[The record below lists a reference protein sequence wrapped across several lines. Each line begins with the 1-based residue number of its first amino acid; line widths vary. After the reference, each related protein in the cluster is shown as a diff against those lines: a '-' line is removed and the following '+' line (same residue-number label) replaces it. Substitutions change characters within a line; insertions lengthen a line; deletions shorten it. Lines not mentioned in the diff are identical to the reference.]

1 MIQNAIFGACSLSGA
16 MLAALSLSCA
26 AAPDRTPFLEN
37 HCFDCHDS
45 TEQKGKLRLD
55 NLKFDPTDAA
65 NAKTWI
71 QVLERVEAN
80 EMPPKKKDR
89 PPEPERAAFIQS
101 LARDLMPAE
110 TARQKAEGRVVLRRL
125 NRTEY
130 QNTLHDLLGVDT
142 DLKSLLPEDTTA
154 LGFDNIGEALHL
166 SSVLM
171 ERYLEAADAALD
183 EIFVKGPRPET
194 KKWDV
199 TLVPQRLRKDLP
211 PGKRDYRLS
220 HIQILPDDTV
230 VFVSTGTFQP
240 VTLEQ
245 FRAPVAGRYHIR
257 ISCYAG
263 NSGGKPITFAWYC
276 GSFDSSN
283 ANTHVAA
290 LIDAPPEYPAVF
302 ELNEYLPL
310 RGTMKPILF
319 GIGSHETKP
328 DEDYTGPGVAIPWVE
343 VEGPILDTW
352 PPMGRQH
359 LLGDVDLKAGTLP
372 DAEKALRWLAAR
384 AFRRGITDADVAPYL
399 ALTESALDAGKPFEE
414 ALRAGI
420 KGVLCSPDFLFFRE
434 SPAALDSFA
443 LASRLSYLLWSSPPD
458 DALLRVA
465 LNGEIRKPAVLRA
478 QVERMLSDAKAARFT
493 ENFTGQWLGLRN
505 IDFTTPDKKLYPEH
519 DDALQVAMLRE
530 TRLFFDELLK
540 NDLGVANI
548 VDSDF
553 AMLNERLAQH
563 YGIEGVV
570 GQQFRRVALKPE
582 DHRGG
587 VLTQAAILKI
597 TANGTNTSPV
607 VRGNWVLKNIVGRPV
622 KPPPPNVPAIEPDIR
637 GATTIREQIA
647 KHRELESCSVCHDRM
662 DPLGLALE
670 NYDVIGGWRKNYRSV
685 GQGQQVKIQVDGRGV
700 QYRIGPPVDP
710 SGVLPDGR
718 AFSDLDALK
727 KLLLQDKP
735 QIARCVAEKLL
746 TYATGAGITF
756 ADRPT
761 VEAILQQAAKKD
773 YGLRSLVHAVVE
785 SPAFLAK

>member
-1 MIQNAIFGACSLSGA
+1 MIQNAIVSAWSISMA
-16 MLAALSLSCA
+16 ILAALSLARAGASDR
-26 AAPDRTPFLEN
+26 APFMED

-45 TEQKGKLRLD
+45 SEQKGKLRLD
-55 NLKFDPTDAA
+55 NLKFDPSDAA

-71 QVLERVEAN
+71 HVLERVEAN
-80 EMPPKKKDR
+80 EMPPKKKER
-89 PPEPERAAFIQS
+89 PPDAERVRFVQS
-101 LARDLMPAE
+101 LERDLMPAE
-110 TARQKAEGRVVLRRL
+110 TARQKAEGRVALRRL

-130 QNTLHDLLGVDT
+130 QNTLHDLLGIET
-142 DLKSLLPEDTTA
+142 DVKSLLPEDTTA
-154 LGFDNIGEALHL
+154 LGFDNIGEALHI
-166 SSVLM
+166 SSVLL
-171 ERYLEAADAALD
+171 ERYLEAADVALD
-183 EIFVKGPRPET
+183 EIFVHGARPET
-194 KKWDV
+194 KKWHV
-199 TLVPQRLRKDLP
+199 SLVPQKLRTDLP
-211 PGKRDYRLS
+211 PGQRDYRLS

-230 VFVSTGTFQP
+230 VFVSAGIYQP

-245 FRAPVAGRYHIR
+245 FRAPVAGRYRIR
-257 ISCYAG
+257 ISSYAR
-263 NSGGKPITFAWYC
+263 NSLGKPITFAWYC
-276 GSFDSSN
+276 GSFDSK
-283 ANTHVAA
+283 NTHLAA
-290 LIDAPPEYPAVF
+290 LFDAPPEKPAIF
-302 ELNEYLPL
+302 ELDEYLPL

-319 GIGSHETKP
+319 GIGEHNAKAGE
-328 DEDYTGPGVAIPWVE
+328 EYGGPGVAFPWVE
-343 VEGPILDTW
+343 IEGPILDTW
-352 PPMGRQH
+352 PPIGRQR
-359 LLGDVDLKAGTLP
+359 LLGDVDLKAGTLA
-372 DAEKALRWLAAR
+372 DADKALRWLATR
-384 AFRRGITDADVAPYL
+384 AFRRAITDADVEPYL
-399 ALTESALDAGKPFEE
+399 ALTESALDARKPFED

-420 KGVLCSPDFLFFRE
+420 KGVLCSPDFLFFKE

-443 LASRLSYLLWSSPPD
+443 LASRLSYFLWSSPPD
-458 DALLRVA
+458 DALVRAA

-478 QVERMLSDAKAARFT
+478 EVERMLNDPKAARFT

-505 IDFTTPDKKLYPEH
+505 IEFTTPDKKLYPEH
-519 DDALQVAMLRE
+519 DDPLQDAMLRE

-540 NDLGVANI
+540 QDLSVANF

-553 AMLNERLAQH
+553 TMLNERLARH
-563 YGIEGVV
+563 YGIGGVV

-607 VRGNWVLKNIVGRPV
+607 IRGNWVLKNIIGRPV

-637 GATTIREQIA
+637 GAKTIREQIA
-647 KHRELESCSVCHDRM
+647 KHRELESCAVCHDRM

-670 NYDVIGGWRKNYRSV
+670 NYDVIGGWRTNYRSV
-685 GQGQQVKIQVDGRGV
+685 GQGQSVKTEVDGRRV
-700 QYRIGPPVDP
+700 QYKIGPAVDP

-718 AFSDLDALK
+718 AFPDLDALK

-761 VEAILQQAAKKD
+761 VEAIVQQAAKKD
-773 YGLRSLVHAVVE
+773 YGLRTLVHAVVE

>member
-1 MIQNAIFGACSLSGA
+1 MRNVVARAWPLSVA
-16 MLAALSLSCA
+16 MLGALSLSCA
-26 AAPDRTPFLEN
+26 AVSNRAPFLEN

-55 NLKFDPTDAA
+55 NLKFDPADAA

-71 QVLERVEAN
+71 RVFERVEAN
-80 EMPPKKKDR
+80 EMPPKKKER
-89 PPEPERAAFIQS
+89 PPEKERTAFLHS
-101 LARDLMPAE
+101 LEQDLLPAE

-125 NRTEY
+125 NRQEY
-130 QNTLHDLLGVDT
+130 QNTLHDLLGINT

-194 KKWDV
+194 KKWHV

-211 PGKRDYRLS
+211 PGHRDYRLA
-220 HIQILPDDTV
+220 HIDILADETV
-230 VFVSTGTFQP
+230 VFISTGAFQP

-257 ISCYAG
+257 INTYAR
-263 NSGGKPITFAWYC
+263 NSDGKPITFAWYC
-276 GSFDSSN
+276 GSFNSAN
-283 ANTHVAA
+283 ANTH
-290 LIDAPPEYPAVF
+290 IGGIFDAPPEKPAIF
-302 ELNEYLPL
+302 ELDEYLPQK
-310 RGTMKPILF
+310 GTMKPIPF
-319 GIGSHETKP
+319 GIGSHETK
-328 DEDYTGPGVAIPWVE
+328 EGIEYTGQGVAFPWVE
-343 VEGPILDTW
+343 IEGPILDTW
-352 PPMGRQH
+352 PPIGRQH
-359 LLGDVDLKAGTLP
+359 LLGDVDLKAGTLA
-372 DAEKALRWLAAR
+372 DANKALSWLAAR
-384 AFRRGITDADVAPYL
+384 AFRHGITDADVAPYL
-399 ALTESALDAGKPFEE
+399 ALTKSALDAGKSFEE

-420 KGVLCSPDFLFFRE
+420 KGVLCSPDFLFFKE
-434 SPAALDSFA
+434 SPVALDSFA
-443 LASRLSYLLWSSPPD
+443 LASRLSYFLWSSPPD
-458 DALLRVA
+458 DALLRSA
-465 LNGEIRKPAVLRA
+465 LAGEIRKPAVLRA
-478 QVERMLSDAKAARFT
+478 QVERMLNDPKAAHFT

-505 IDFTTPDKKLYPEH
+505 IEFTTPDKKLYPEH
-519 DDALQVAMLRE
+519 DDTLQDAMLRE

-540 NDLGVANI
+540 RDLSVANF

-553 AMLNERLAQH
+553 AMLNERLARQ

-597 TANGTNTSPV
+597 TANGTTTSPV
-607 VRGNWVLKNIVGRPV
+607 VRGNWVLKNIIGRPV

-637 GATTIREQIA
+637 GAKTIREQVA
-647 KHRELESCSVCHDRM
+647 KHRALESCAVCHDRM

-670 NYDVIGGWRKNYRSV
+670 NYDVIGGWRTNYRSV
-685 GQGQQVKIQVDGRGV
+685 GQGQQLKTEVDGRRV
-700 QYRIGPPVDP
+700 QYKTGPAVDP

-718 AFSDLDALK
+718 AFPDLDALK
-727 KLLLQDKP
+727 KLLLQEKP

-761 VEAILQQAAKKD
+761 VEAIVQQAAKKD